1 MITKKFDKA
10 KFLTTILPIL
20 VRGEEEVLTLELD
33 KHYVFINYNKDTKKF
48 FFDFSF
54 KSVKL
59 ESDFF
64 YFLDLQ
70 LDEFKDIVRFSLS
83 NYTFK

>member
-20 VRGEEEVLTLELD
+20 VRGEEEILTLELD
-33 KHYVFINYNKDTKKF
+33 NHYAFISYNKQTRKF

-64 YFLDLQ
+64 YFLDLK
-70 LDEFKDIVRFSLS
+70 LDEFKDIVSFSLS
-83 NYTFK
+83 NYSFK